1 MKYLCILISLFLA
14 FSALN
19 AQENEIAKLTPD
31 DYSRLQLPP
40 LSILFENAR
49 ESPIVEYYNI
59 RREEQETLL
68 KTEKR
73 RWLEFFKAS
82 AGYQYGK
89 SGVVAYSEDNVNL
102 YSYSDTEQ
110 SYYSV
115 GASISIPFVDIFDR
129 ANRIKRQK
137 LAMESTGMEMER
149 WYDEQKLRIIE
160 AYTSAEQFL
169 SLLKIKIEGLAFAN
183 AQYKAAESDFI
194 SGRISTQEL
203 NTQKGYQV
211 TAYTEYEQ
219 NRVYLN
225 KALFELEVLSRTK
238 IVNK

>member
-1 MKYLCILISLFLA
+1 MKYLCILIPLFLT
-14 FSALN
+14 FSAIK
-19 AQENEIAKLTPD
+19 AQENETAKLTPD
-31 DYSRLQLPP
+31 EYSRLQLPP
-40 LSILFENAR
+40 LSVLFENAR
-49 ESPIVEYYNI
+49 KSPIVEYYNI
-59 RREEQETLL
+59 RREEQERIL

-73 RWLEFFKAS
+73 RWLEFFKGS

-89 SGVVAYSEDNVNL
+89 NGVIAYSGDNVNV
-102 YSYSDTEQ
+102 YSDTKQ
-110 SYYSV
+110 SFYNV
-115 GASISIPFVDIFDR
+115 GASLSIPLVDIFDR
-129 ANRIKRQK
+129 ANRIKRQE
-137 LAMESTGMEMER
+137 LAMKSTGMEMER

-169 SLLKIKIEGLAFAN
+169 ALLKIKIEGLAFAN

-194 SGRISTQEL
+194 NGKINTQEL

-219 NRVYLN
+219 NRVFLN
-225 KALFELEVLSRTK
+225 KALYELEVLSRTK